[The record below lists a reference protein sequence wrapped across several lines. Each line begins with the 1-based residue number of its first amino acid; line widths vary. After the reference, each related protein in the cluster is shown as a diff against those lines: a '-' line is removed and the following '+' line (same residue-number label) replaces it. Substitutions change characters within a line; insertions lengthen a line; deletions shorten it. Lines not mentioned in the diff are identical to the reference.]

1 MALPIT
7 YRERCASPTTAHPDY
22 PDLRPSRTPPPRQ
35 EAAPNGGSRALLAS
49 PRVVPVLVRLA
60 GVRPGG
66 NVPVRS
72 VPTGR
77 LRRRSRRRCRWRA
90 GPARCGPD
98 LAHRGARFSVGSGFL
113 DIPQRG
119 SSIQGGRLTCA
130 CGPCCFPDVRIGIMG
145 PRPFRDAAARRDRP
159 GTSRPE
165 PAAPPQT
172 PRESD
177 VRARDHSQC
186 SRSPVS

>member
-1 MALPIT
+1 MAIQRRRLRSYLSAQISLL
-7 YRERCASPTTAHPDY
+7 CASSL
-22 PDLRPSRTPPPRQ
+22 LRTKPPLDDQ
-35 EAAPNGGSRALLAS
+35 NGGSRALLTARS
-49 PRVVPVLVRLA
+49 VLPVWVRLA

-72 VPTGR
+72 LATGR

-98 LAHRGARFSVGSGFL
+98 LAHRGARTSVRSGFL

-119 SSIQGGRLTCA
+119 SSIQGGRVACA
-130 CGPCCFPDVRIGIMG
+130 CAGPAAFLMSQIGIVG
-145 PRPFRDAAARRDRP
+145 SRPFAGAATRRDRP

-165 PAAPPQT
+165 PAAPPQ
-172 PRESD
+172 PEGE
-177 VRARDHSQC
+177 
-186 SRSPVS
+186 